1 MDRMHGPTGALLVG
15 ATFVYFCLIFAALAA
30 DNAADPRSFGT
41 LDGILAHHSFVVL
54 HSQSSDLS
62 CLGTLSLPDGSLTF
76 PWAKRMPPASNLSSN
91 KLLFGSPPT
100 KDEIVLSG
108 SEPVRKM
115 VDYGRINSD
124 LENVRNAVGCYD
136 NCYTVYDTDDSKMK
150 SCLSEELKCAGAS
163 PMSAQRSDSLFGNN
177 NLNNMNID
185 VRGIYV
191 RAVNTV
197 PGGNAVATSNIVIKP
212 VQILICP
219 PEVEEKL
226 K

>member
-1 MDRMHGPTGALLVG
+1 
-15 ATFVYFCLIFAALAA
+15 
-30 DNAADPRSFGT
+30 
-41 LDGILAHHSFVVL
+41 
-54 HSQSSDLS
+54 
-62 CLGTLSLPDGSLTF
+62 
-76 PWAKRMPPASNLSSN
+76 
-91 KLLFGSPPT
+91 
-100 KDEIVLSG
+100 
-108 SEPVRKM
+108 
-115 VDYGRINSD
+115 
-124 LENVRNAVGCYD
+124 
-136 NCYTVYDTDDSKMK
+136 MK

-163 PMSAQRSDSLFGNN
+163 PMSAQRSDSLIGNN
-177 NLNNMNID
+177 NLNSMNID